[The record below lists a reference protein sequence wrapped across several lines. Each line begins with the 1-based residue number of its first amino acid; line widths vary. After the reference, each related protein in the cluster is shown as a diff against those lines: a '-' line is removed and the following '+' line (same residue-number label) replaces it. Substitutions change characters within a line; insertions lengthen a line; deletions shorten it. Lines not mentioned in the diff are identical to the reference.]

1 MPPPRSHGPPLPF
14 SPPPVSR
21 FLRSLRSC
29 SRRAV
34 TSAGASSPPPS
45 PAGCR
50 RPLRYAVLGAGFAGL
65 SVAWHLL
72 KHSPKD
78 SRVSVDV
85 YDENGVGGG
94 ASGVSGGLLHPYSP
108 KAKLLWRGAEFWKES
123 MDLLRSAEQANGT
136 AGSEDGASQDDEA
149 LIWRRGILR
158 PPTTEKAADI
168 LLENAQ
174 SCLQSCSLQVLD
186 SDAAQRLIPG
196 LRVPLNLAVYMPL
209 ALNIN
214 PKKYLQALFCAC
226 QNMAEEA
233 SVSPTEQKEFKL
245 YKEHID
251 NLQKLSGDY
260 DSVIVCLGAKATL
273 LPELTNKL
281 PLRNCRGV
289 IAEFQLPLETM
300 EKYGSQSP
308 SILSDAWLAFQGP
321 CTVSI
326 GSTWQW
332 KPDNYASSVSDEE
345 ALTATQE
352 LLPKASAVYP
362 GISKWDYVGARAGIR
377 AMPPLTANG
386 SLPLLGCLN
395 DVIGERSNCAFWL
408 VGGLGA
414 RGLLYHGLVGKLTA
428 KAVVSG
434 DETIIPSEFTC
445 WKVSKA

>member
-1 MPPPRSHGPPLPF
+1 MPPPHSSPSSSLPPRPRLIPRLG
-14 SPPPVSR
+14 SY
-21 FLRSLRSC
+21 

-34 TSAGASSPPPS
+34 TSAASSSLSPS
-45 PAGCR
+45 AAGCH

-72 KHSPKD
+72 KHSSKD

-123 MDLLRSAEQANGT
+123 MDLLHSAEQANVA
-136 AGSEDGASQDDEA
+136 AGSDGASQDDEA

-186 SDAAQRLIPG
+186 TDAAQRLIPG
-196 LRVPLNLAVYMPL
+196 LQVPLNLAVYMPL

-214 PKKYLQALFCAC
+214 PNKYLQALFFAC
-226 QNMAEEA
+226 QNMADKA
-233 SVSPTEQKEFKL
+233 SVSPGEQKQFKL

-251 NLQKLSGDY
+251 NLQQLSGDY

-289 IAEFQLPLETM
+289 IAEFQLPLDTV

-321 CTVSI
+321 RTVSI

-332 KPDNYASSVSDEE
+332 KSDNFSSSVCDEE
-345 ALTATQE
+345 ALTATEE
-352 LLPKASAVYP
+352 LLPKASVVYP
-362 GISKWDYVGARAGIR
+362 GISKWDYVRARAGIR

-395 DVIGERSNCAFWL
+395 DRIGERRNCSFWL
-408 VGGLGA
+408 IGGLGA
-414 RGLLYHGLVGKLTA
+414 RGLLYHGLAGKLTA
-428 KAVVSG
+428 KAVISG
-434 DETIIPSEFTC
+434 DENIIPSEFTC
-445 WKVSKA
+445 WKMIKASR

>member
-1 MPPPRSHGPPLPF
+1 MPPPHSTHPSSPLP
-14 SPPPVSR
+14 PRSR
-21 FLRSLRSC
+21 LLQSLGSC
-29 SRRAV
+29 SRGAV
-34 TSAGASSPPPS
+34 TSAASSPSPS
-45 PAGCR
+45 PPGWP

-72 KHSPKD
+72 QSPKY

-108 KAKLLWRGAEFWKES
+108 KAKLLWRGGEFWKES
-123 MDLLRSAEQANGT
+123 MDLLRSAEKADGI
-136 AGSEDGASQDDEA
+136 AGSDGDGRDDEA

-196 LRVPLNLAVYMPL
+196 LRVPLNLAIYMPL

-214 PKKYLQALFCAC
+214 PKKYLQALFLAC
-226 QNMAEEA
+226 QNMAKET
-233 SVSPTEQKEFKL
+233 SVSPSELKEFSL
-245 YKEHID
+245 YNKHID
-251 NLQKLSGDY
+251 NLQQLSGDY
-260 DSVIVCLGAKATL
+260 DAVIICLGGKASS

-281 PLRNCRGV
+281 PLRTCRGV
-289 IAEFQLPLETM
+289 IAEFKLPSDTA

-321 CTVSI
+321 CTVSV

-332 KPDNYASSVSDEE
+332 KSDNHDPSVCDEE
-345 ALTATQE
+345 AHTAMEE

-362 GISKWDYVGARAGIR
+362 GISKWDYVRARAGIR

-414 RGLLYHGLVGKLTA
+414 RGLLYHGLAGKLTA
-428 KAVVSG
+428 KAVISS
-434 DETIIPSEFTC
+434 DENMIPSEFTC
-445 WKVSKA
+445 WKAIKASR

>member
-1 MPPPRSHGPPLPF
+1 MPPPRCPRLPSSLPPWPRLLPT
-14 SPPPVSR
+14 
-21 FLRSLRSC
+21 LGSC

-34 TSAGASSPPPS
+34 TSSAASSSS
-45 PAGCR
+45 PAGCHGNGG

-72 KHSPKD
+72 KHSPKN
-78 SRVSVDV
+78 SRVTVDV

-108 KAKLLWRGAEFWKES
+108 KVKLLWRGAEFWKEC
-123 MDLLRSAEQANGT
+123 MDLLRSAEQANGAT
-136 AGSEDGASQDDEA
+136 GSDGTSEDEA

-168 LLENAQ
+168 LLESQ

-186 SDAAQRLIPG
+186 SDAAQHLIPG
-196 LRVPLNLAVYMPL
+196 LCVPLKFAVYMPL

-214 PKKYLQALFCAC
+214 PKKYLQALFLAC
-226 QNMAEEA
+226 QNMADEA
-233 SVSPTEQKEFKL
+233 STSPSEEREFNMYHKR
-245 YKEHID
+245 ID
-251 NLQKLSGDY
+251 NLQQLSGDY
-260 DSVIVCLGAKATL
+260 DSVIICLGANASS
-273 LPELTNKL
+273 LPELANKL
-281 PLRNCRGV
+281 PLRTCRGV
-289 IAEFQLPLETM
+289 IAEFQLPSDTV

-321 CTVSI
+321 RTVSV

-332 KPDNYASSVSDEE
+332 KSDNHASTVSDEE
-345 ALTATQE
+345 AATAMEE

-362 GISKWDYVGARAGIR
+362 GISKWDYIRARAGIR

-395 DVIGERSNCAFWL
+395 DVIGTRSNCAFWL

-428 KAVVSG
+428 KAAISG
-434 DETIIPSEFTC
+434 DENMIPSEFTC
-445 WKVSKA
+445 WKTIKASK

>member
-1 MPPPRSHGPPLPF
+1 MSPSHSHDPPLPF
-14 SPPPVSR
+14 SVPPRSR
-21 FLRSLRSC
+21 FVPSLGSC

-34 TSAGASSPPPS
+34 TSAAASSPPPS

-72 KHSPKD
+72 KVLSSFSALAFFLCQRLHRLKPTDAVWLQYSPKD

-94 ASGVSGGLLHPYSP
+94 ASGVSGGLLHP
-108 KAKLLWRGAEFWKES
+108 
-123 MDLLRSAEQANGT
+123 
-136 AGSEDGASQDDEA
+136 
-149 LIWRRGILR
+149 GILR

-186 SDAAQRLIPG
+186 MDAAQCLIPG
-196 LRVPLNLAVYMPL
+196 LRVPLNLAVYMPV
-209 ALNIN
+209 ALNVN

-226 QNMAEEA
+226 QNMAEKA

-251 NLQKLSGDY
+251 NLQQLSGDY

-332 KPDNYASSVSDEE
+332 KSDNYASSVSDEE

-434 DETIIPSEFTC
+434 DETIIPFEFTC